1 MTDEIDDEKEA
12 KIVSLRPGSP
22 ESRAYERTMISNSRR
37 YNQHACPHKGPY
49 VFDRKLATVECED
62 CGALLNPMF
71 VLEKLALRETYWNQ
85 RQKDL
90 TKYLAE
96 INKEIEERTR
106 TRCTHCGNM
115 TAIKFK
121 GELPRTWTPEAYD

>member
-49 VFDRKLATVECED
+49 VFDRKLATVGQLCS
-62 CGALLNPMF
+62 
-71 VLEKLALRETYWNQ
+71 
-85 RQKDL
+85 
-90 TKYLAE
+90 
-96 INKEIEERTR
+96 
-106 TRCTHCGNM
+106 
-115 TAIKFK
+115 
-121 GELPRTWTPEAYD
+121 